1 MEESDDSSQPKENQ
15 FSRTTRG
22 ENMKTLQQDEKCRE
36 MYQALLPNIADYV
49 ARYAKER
56 PKETAIIEHNTGET
70 VTWKQ
75 FDTSVSAFAAKLLSI
90 GLVKGDILATSL
102 PLLKEHAYLIYACYR
117 IGVIV
122 APLDLRLK
130 AKELIACMDK
140 MKPKAY
146 FFLGKTLAVDFRPL
160 IQEVMAACPYIRH
173 WVQFQKEADLIMEG
187 AVGIAAFAKDIKKV
201 YLLNLLTGRVKKARR
216 LVGKRDACLIIFTTG
231 STGSPKPGLMCHE
244 NILIQYIGLCVGF
257 ELSTSDRMLI
267 NLPPSHVGCTTEQ
280 LGTVLFGGG
289 VAVILHIF
297 DPKLSLEAI
306 EKHKV
311 TVIGQIPA
319 LFNMEWRLPHYGEYD
334 ISGLRFAIYGGQ
346 AVPKE
351 FLVKMKA
358 MAPRIGTGLGL
369 TETAGFCTYTNVD
382 ADVDE
387 LAQGIGYDSPLCPL
401 TIRDVMQEDG
411 NAGPEK
417 PKGEVG
423 EICFS
428 GSQVF
433 LGYLGD
439 PENTARTISKDGF
452 CYTGDVGYYDEKGL
466 HFSGRAKL
474 VIKPKGYQVFPEDVE
489 SHIHGKLKNRAGSV
503 AVVGVEHEIFSE
515 GIMAFVERQEG
526 KTITPADVLAA
537 CSDIS
542 SYSRPSHVV
551 ILKAG
556 EIPLNRVAKTDY
568 LNLRER
574 AEAIVRE
581 LRAEGKWDRG

>member
-1 MEESDDSSQPKENQ
+1 
-15 FSRTTRG
+15 
-22 ENMKTLQQDEKCRE
+22 MKDHQKDERCRR
-36 MYQALLPNIADYV
+36 MYETLLPNIADYV
-49 ARYAKER
+49 ALHAKER
-56 PKETAIIEHNTGET
+56 PEETAIIEHNTGEI

-75 FDTSVSAFAAKLLSI
+75 FNRSVAAFAAKLLSI
-90 GLVKGDILATSL
+90 GLVKGDIVATSL
-102 PLLKEHAYLIYACYR
+102 PLLKEHVYLIYACYR

-130 AKELIACMDK
+130 AKEILYCLDK

-146 FFLGKTLAVDFRPL
+146 FFLGKTPVVDFRPL
-160 IQEVMAACPYIRH
+160 IREVMAECPSVRH
-173 WVQFQKEADLIMEG
+173 WVQFQKENDLIMEG
-187 AVGIAAFAKDIKKV
+187 AVGIAEFVKDIKKV
-201 YLLNLLTGRVKKARR
+201 FLLSLLTGRVRKARR
-216 LVGKRDACLIIFTTG
+216 KVGKRDAALIIFTTG
-231 STGSPKPGLMCHE
+231 STGSPKPALLCHE
-244 NILIQYIGLCVGF
+244 NILIQNIGLCVGF
-257 ELSTSDRMLI
+257 ELEAADRMLI

-280 LGTVLFGGG
+280 LGTIVFGGG

-297 DPKLSLEAI
+297 DAKLSLEAI
-306 EKHKV
+306 QKHRV

-319 LFNMEWRLPHYGEYD
+319 LFNMEWRLPDYPKYD
-334 ISGLRFAIYGGQ
+334 LASLRFAIYGGQ
-346 AVPKE
+346 AVPRE
-351 FLVKMKA
+351 FLVRMKA

-387 LAQGIGYDSPLCPL
+387 LAQGIGYDSPLCPIS
-401 TIRDVMQEDG
+401 IRDFMNPDG
-411 NAGPEK
+411 TAGAEK

-428 GSQVF
+428 GPQIF

-439 PENTARTISKDGF
+439 PENTAKTISKEGI

-489 SHIHGKLKNRAGSV
+489 RHIHGKLKDRAAMV
-503 AVVGVEHEIFSE
+503 AVIGVEHEVFSE
-515 GIMAFVERQEG
+515 GIMAFVECLDGRE
-526 KTITPADVLAA
+526 ITPEDVMTA

-542 SYSRPSHVV
+542 AYSRPSHVV

-574 AEAIVRE
+574 AAAIVGE
-581 LRAEGKWDRG
+581 LRSRGRWDRG